1 MENDKKQ
8 HVPIVR
14 DTSSNATVITYDMS
28 VYFLNTNGT
37 LIFYDIDS
45 YATDILGVMFPDA
58 VSNEISITF
67 TPNDDVVYVYFDIT
81 DNTIVEE
88 DKIIHLL
95 LVVPDGNMVRTTI
108 RIVDNDSKLN
118 IVLSFTYF
126 FHSCYL

>member
-1 MENDKKQ
+1 MEDDKKQ

-14 DTSSNATVITYDMS
+14 DTSSNATVITYVMS

-58 VSNEISITF
+58 VSNEIAIMF

-126 FHSCYL
+126 IHSCYL